1 MKRVYEKPGIYVEN
15 FSLSQSIARKCRAAE
30 DSTLGVPNYS
40 EPGSCGWDMGNLV
53 IWTDAKS
60 KCDLF
65 MDADT
70 PFEGV
75 CYNNPDGGTNIFTC
89 S

>member
-15 FSLSQSIARKCRAAE
+15 FSLSQSIADGCGAAHE
-30 DSTLGVPNYS
+30 STLGNPNHADKQN
-40 EPGSCGWDMGNLV
+40 CGWDMGNLV
-53 IWTDAKS
+53 IWTDATNT
-60 KCDLF
+60 KCNFFLEE
-65 MDADT
+65 DT

-75 CYNNPDGGTNIFTC
+75 CYNNPNGGASIFA